1 MKFYSILLTLL
12 LFSFSSTSSAITV
25 GFSEVSYI
33 DDIDFEDVN
42 DQLLDEIASH
52 GLVISYTSHAHK
64 MLTRTAPQVNPGYN
78 TYSDA
83 LIHLFCA
90 VQPAHDMTNANPHI
104 ITGCPYGIS
113 VYKTQDRPNGVYLSY
128 RKSSFSEF
136 EPINKLLDQI
146 VSNTK
151 LDLE

>member
-1 MKFYSILLTLL
+1 MKKWVLL
-12 LFSFSSTSSAITV
+12 LSCILSLASIANPKTI
-25 GFSEVSYI
+25 GFSEVTYI

-42 DQLLDEIASH
+42 DQLMDEISSH

-64 MLTRTAPQVNPGYN
+64 MLSRTAPQVDPSYN

-90 VQPAHDMTNANPHI
+90 VQLAHDMTRVNPHV

-113 VYKTQDRPNGVYLSY
+113 VYKTSDMPGGVFLSY
-128 RKSSFSEF
+128 RKSSIE
-136 EPINKLLDQI
+136 EYDPINKLLEEI
-146 VSNTK
+146 IFNTK
-151 LDLE
+151 QDLE